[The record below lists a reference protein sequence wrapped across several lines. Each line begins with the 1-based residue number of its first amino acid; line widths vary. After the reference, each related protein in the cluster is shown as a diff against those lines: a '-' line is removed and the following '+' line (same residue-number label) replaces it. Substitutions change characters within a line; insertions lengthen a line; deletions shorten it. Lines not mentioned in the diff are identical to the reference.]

1 MTSIKTDLN
10 THIDKLSRALGLES
24 STSNE
29 LKGIFVSYSDEN
41 KYKLIDKTGEAV
53 TQLLSADQSI
63 KALFDSQLLHYQE
76 KIKANWNSMN
86 KNLVELQIL
95 TLIQKKENCDKVIDG
110 LLDVLNKKIKIVNET
125 LKQNLS
131 QAGGSNDKYIK
142 KYLKYK
148 NKYLSLKKI

>member
-1 MTSIKTDLN
+1 MSTITTNLN
-10 THIDKLSRALGLES
+10 NYIDQLGRILELTVETKNRLKS
-24 STSNE
+24 LFNSYNNE
-29 LKGIFVSYSDEN
+29 
-41 KYKLIDKTGEAV
+41 KYKLIEKTEDAV
-53 TQLLSADQSI
+53 SKLETADQELKTFI
-63 KALFDSQLLHYQE
+63 DNTLEPYKT
-76 KIKANWNSMN
+76 KIKTNLDQMNNS
-86 KNLVELQIL
+86 LIELQIL

-125 LKQNLS
+125 LQKNLT

>member
-1 MTSIKTDLN
+1 MRVCT
-10 THIDKLSRALGLES
+10 
-24 STSNE
+24 
-29 LKGIFVSYSDEN
+29 IF
-41 KYKLIDKTGEAV
+41 
-53 TQLLSADQSI
+53 
-63 KALFDSQLLHYQE
+63 
-76 KIKANWNSMN
+76 WN

-110 LLDVLNKKIKIVNET
+110 LLDVLNKKIKIVNDT
-125 LKQNLS
+125 LKENLT